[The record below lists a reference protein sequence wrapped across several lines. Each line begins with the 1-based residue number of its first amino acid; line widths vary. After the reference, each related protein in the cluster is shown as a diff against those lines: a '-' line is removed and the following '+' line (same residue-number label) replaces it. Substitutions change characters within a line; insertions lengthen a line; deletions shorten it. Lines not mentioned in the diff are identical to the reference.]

1 MLGREESPKKKNFW
15 FSYVVFVSSDI
26 VSFVV
31 CLFVC
36 FYRFCF
42 VVVVVVAV
50 VVVVVVVV
58 DCYSE
63 EIFVITFE
71 METKQQ
77 YLPSNDLRRQST
89 KTSTERLLDL
99 TIFAIAL
106 TTVSRI

>member
-1 MLGREESPKKKNFW
+1 MLGREESLKKKNFW
-15 FSYVVFVSSDI
+15 FSYLVFVSSDI

-42 VVVVVVAV
+42 VVVVVVA
-50 VVVVVVVV
+50 VVVVVVV

>member
-1 MLGREESPKKKNFW
+1 M
-15 FSYVVFVSSDI
+15 SSDI

-31 CLFVC
+31 CLLVC

-42 VVVVVVAV
+42 VVVVA
-50 VVVVVVVV
+50 VVVVVVV